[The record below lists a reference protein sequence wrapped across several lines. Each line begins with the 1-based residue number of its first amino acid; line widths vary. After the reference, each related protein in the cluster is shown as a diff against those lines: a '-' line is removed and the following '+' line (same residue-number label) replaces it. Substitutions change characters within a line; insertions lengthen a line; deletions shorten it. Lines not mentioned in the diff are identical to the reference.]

1 MPSVAQQVIL
11 LKEHLATALVVEA
24 TNPAGALAGEEG
36 AAAAEGEK
44 QGGDR
49 DGEGKKKK
57 DDFSP
62 PHVVRDALGI
72 LRDLGVTVSIICAR
86 LFFPAAGVW
95 PFEVGFGCE
104 KTGCKRSPELPNPAT
119 VNVPPSAVPAEL

>member
-72 LRDLGVTVSIICAR
+72 LRDLGVTVSVICTR

-95 PFEVGFGCE
+95 SFEVGFG
-104 KTGCKRSPELPNPAT
+104 
-119 VNVPPSAVPAEL
+119 